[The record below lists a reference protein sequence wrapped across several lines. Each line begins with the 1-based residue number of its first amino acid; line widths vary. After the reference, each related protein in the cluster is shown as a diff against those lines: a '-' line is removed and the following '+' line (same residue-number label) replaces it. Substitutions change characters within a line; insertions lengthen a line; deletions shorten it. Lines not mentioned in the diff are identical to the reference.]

1 MAWNIGDKVEDVF
14 PDASYIWRFSLLKGV
29 VRFKKFVV
37 TKTTPKK
44 IFIAEVRSE
53 DGSMIIY
60 DTEQQIFK
68 SKINQLS
75 EGVIT
80 NQTVAYSDS
89 ENEGKA
95 LIKLALMKEILRLEK
110 EVEDAKDTL
119 NKTKELLERVKGE
132 VG

>member
-1 MAWNIGDKVEDVF
+1 MTWNIGDKVEDVF

-29 VRFKKFVV
+29 VRYKQFVV

-53 DGSMIIY
+53 DGSSIIY

-68 SKINQLS
+68 SKINQLT
-75 EGVIT
+75 EGVIVG
-80 NQTVAYSDS
+80 QTVAFSDS

-110 EVEDAKDTL
+110 EVEDAKDIL
-119 NKTKELLERVKGE
+119 NKTKELLERVKRE
-132 VG
+132 VE

>member
-1 MAWNIGDKVEDVF
+1 MTWNIGDKVEDVF

-29 VRFKKFVV
+29 ARYKQFVV

-53 DGSMIIY
+53 DGSLIIY

-75 EGVIT
+75 EGIIVG
-80 NQTVAYSDS
+80 QTVAYSDS

-110 EVEDAKDTL
+110 DVEVAKDTL
-119 NKTKELLERVKGE
+119 NKTKDLLKRVKGE
-132 VG
+132 IE

>member
-1 MAWNIGDKVEDVF
+1 MTWNIGDKVEDVF
-14 PDASYIWRFSLLKGV
+14 PNASCIWRFSLLKGA
-29 VRFKKFVV
+29 VRYKQFVV

-53 DGSMIIY
+53 DGSLIIY

-110 EVEDAKDTL
+110 EVEDAKDIL
-119 NKTKELLERVKGE
+119 SKTKELLERIKE
-132 VG
+132 EL

>member
-1 MAWNIGDKVEDVF
+1 MTWNIGDKVEEVF
-14 PDASYIWRFSLLKGV
+14 PDAPFIWRFSLLKGA
-29 VRFKKFVV
+29 VRRKQFVI
-37 TKTTPKK
+37 TRATPKK
-44 IFIAEVRSE
+44 VFMAEVRLE
-53 DGSMIIY
+53 DGSLVVY
-60 DTEQQIFK
+60 DVEEPVLK
-68 SKINQLS
+68 SKINQ
-75 EGVIT
+75 IT
-80 NQTVAYSDS
+80 SGLIIDQMVVYSDS